1 MSTSSSLYRLMK
13 GCSYNNEMLN
23 DFFPQ
28 CIIDAKISLFRA
40 QEIPTRQYIM
50 YMDKVLVYV
59 HLNFAGTVMSNC

>member
-1 MSTSSSLYRLMK
+1 
-13 GCSYNNEMLN
+13 MLN
-23 DFFPQ
+23 DFFHQ